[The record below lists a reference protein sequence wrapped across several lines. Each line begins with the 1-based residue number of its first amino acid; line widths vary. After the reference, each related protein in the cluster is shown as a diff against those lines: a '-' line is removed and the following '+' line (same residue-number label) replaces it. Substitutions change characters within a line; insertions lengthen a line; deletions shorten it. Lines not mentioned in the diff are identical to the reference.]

1 MILVVGAMFFS
12 FYLTITGITQNT
24 TIWMASLPV
33 SPWVIMGGI
42 LIILIILG
50 MFLDSTA
57 IILITTPLFLP
68 IVTGFGF
75 SPIWYGVILI
85 MGIEIAF
92 VTPPVGMNLYVVSNI
107 APDVPLTTILKG
119 SLPFLLLAI
128 LGIVI
133 VMAFPQVA
141 LWLPST
147 MLQ

>member
-1 MILVVGAMFFS
+1 M
-12 FYLTITGITQNT
+12 
-24 TIWMASLPV
+24 PV
-33 SPWVIMGGI
+33 QLLWQFGK
-42 LIILIILG
+42 II
-50 MFLDSTA
+50 D
-57 IILITTPLFLP
+57 
-68 IVTGFGF
+68 
-75 SPIWYGVILI
+75 YRHY
-85 MGIEIAF
+85 

-133 VMAFPQVA
+133 VMAFLQVA